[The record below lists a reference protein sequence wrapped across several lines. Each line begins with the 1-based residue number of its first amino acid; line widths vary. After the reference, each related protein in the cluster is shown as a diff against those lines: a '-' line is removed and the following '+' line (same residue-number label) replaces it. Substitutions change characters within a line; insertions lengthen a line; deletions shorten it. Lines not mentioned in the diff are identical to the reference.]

1 MAKAIATRRH
11 VSSAHDRHSVCSAWR
26 LWILIALLLAGCN
39 EPSSGP
45 SFDPHI
51 QDLELVKLITGDEAI
66 KAINKLHGMSID
78 VVMGLIAHYE
88 GMNDKATIWV
98 SEASSQD
105 LAEEQI
111 VVMIR
116 KMKSNARS
124 PFSHYRTMNKKGFRV
139 IAFDGMGQ
147 VHYVFRDNKWAYWIS
162 ADAKHIDMVLQHVC
176 RAE

>member
-1 MAKAIATRRH
+1 M
-11 VSSAHDRHSVCSAWR
+11 SSAHHRHSVCSAWQ

-39 EPSSGP
+39 EPSSDP
-45 SFDPHI
+45 SFDSHI

-66 KAINKLHGMSID
+66 EAINKLHGMHID
-78 VVMGLIAHYE
+78 VAGGLIAHYE

-105 LAEEQI
+105 LAEEQV
-111 VVMIR
+111 VVMIQ

-124 PFSHYRTMNKKGFRV
+124 PFSHYRSMNKKGFRV

-147 VHYVFRDNKWAYWIS
+147 VHYVFRDNKWVYWIS
-162 ADAKHIDMVLQHVC
+162 ANAKQIDIVLQHVSG
-176 RAE
+176 AE

>member
-1 MAKAIATRRH
+1 LK
-11 VSSAHDRHSVCSAWR
+11 
-26 LWILIALLLAGCN
+26 
-39 EPSSGP
+39 
-45 SFDPHI
+45 
-51 QDLELVKLITGDEAI
+51 DLELVKLITGDDAI

-78 VVMGLIAHYE
+78 VARGLIAHYE

-98 SEASSQD
+98 SEASSRN

-116 KMKSNARS
+116 KMKSNSRS

-147 VHYVFRDNKWAYWIS
+147 VHYVFRDNKWVYWIS
-162 ADAKHIDMVLQHVC
+162 ANAKQIDKVLQHVSG
-176 RAE
+176 AE

>member
-1 MAKAIATRRH
+1 
-11 VSSAHDRHSVCSAWR
+11 
-26 LWILIALLLAGCN
+26 
-39 EPSSGP
+39 
-45 SFDPHI
+45 
-51 QDLELVKLITGDEAI
+51 LELVKLVTGDDAL
-66 KAINKLHGMSID
+66 KAINKLHGMPID
-78 VVMGLIAHYE
+78 VARGLIAHYE

-162 ADAKHIDMVLQHVC
+162 ADAKHIDMVLQHVSG
-176 RAE
+176 AE

>member
-1 MAKAIATRRH
+1 
-11 VSSAHDRHSVCSAWR
+11 VSSAHHRHSVCSAWQ

-39 EPSSGP
+39 EPSSDP
-45 SFDPHI
+45 SFDSHI

-66 KAINKLHGMSID
+66 EAINKLHGMHID
-78 VVMGLIAHYE
+78 VAGGLIAHYE

-105 LAEEQI
+105 LAEEQV
-111 VVMIR
+111 VVMIQ

-124 PFSHYRTMNKKGFRV
+124 PFSHYRSMNKKGFRV

-147 VHYVFRDNKWAYWIS
+147 VHYVFRDNKWVYWIS
-162 ADAKHIDMVLQHVC
+162 ANAKQIDIVLQHVSG
-176 RAE
+176 AE